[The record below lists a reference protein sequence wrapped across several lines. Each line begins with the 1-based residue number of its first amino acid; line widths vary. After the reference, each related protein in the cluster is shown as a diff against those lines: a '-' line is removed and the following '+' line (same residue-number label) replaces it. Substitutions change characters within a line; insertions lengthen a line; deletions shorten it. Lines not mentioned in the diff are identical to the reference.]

1 MGTIPLITSLTDPRN
16 LATVAAYAI
25 LGRLVLYAIVSEGRR
40 AQAIIM
46 VMTGEY
52 IVSILVHQLLVFI
65 LHQDSQSRKNWY
77 FSRSGNY
84 IFVQRNMKIWHTK
97 NQGILFLGKLKAF
110 EKANLAKLVIQVSEK
125 EGEPEPVWNQAV
137 PFFTNQDFKDCLWSR
152 AILDFLWSWASAC
165 PVWDWTQTYNRLL
178 YE

>member
-52 IVSILVHQLLVFI
+52 IVFILVHQLLVFI
-65 LHQDSQSRKNWY
+65 LHQDSQSGKN
-77 FSRSGNY
+77 
-84 IFVQRNMKIWHTK
+84 
-97 NQGILFLGKLKAF
+97 
-110 EKANLAKLVIQVSEK
+110 
-125 EGEPEPVWNQAV
+125 
-137 PFFTNQDFKDCLWSR
+137 
-152 AILDFLWSWASAC
+152 
-165 PVWDWTQTYNRLL
+165 
-178 YE
+178 